1 MNHDAWIRKYKN
13 IVVEGPIGVGKTS
26 LTKKIADKY
35 KLRTVL
41 ENAAEN
47 PFLKKFYTDN
57 EKYALPTQ
65 LFFLFQRLDQ
75 LIELTQADLFDTNF
89 ISDFML
95 EKDTIFAGITLSE
108 LEMSLYRKI
117 YENQS
122 SQICNPD
129 LVIYLQA
136 DPGMLVERIKKRGI
150 TMERDISMEYIIN
163 LSNAYNKF
171 FYSYENSPVL
181 IVNTT
186 HLDPINK
193 SEDFSLL
200 MNQIKMFKGRRAFFN
215 TI

>member
-1 MNHDAWIRKYKN
+1 MNLDTWIKKYKN

-35 KLRTVL
+35 QLRTVL
-41 ENAAEN
+41 ENAEEN
-47 PFLKKFYTDN
+47 PFLRKFYADN

-75 LIELTQADLFDTNF
+75 LIELSQTDLFETNL

-95 EKDTIFAGITLSE
+95 EKDTIFAGITLNE

-122 SQICNPD
+122 SQVCNPD

-136 DPGMLVERIKKRGI
+136 DPGTLLDRIKKRGI
-150 TMERDISMEYIIN
+150 LMERDISIEYIVN

-171 FYSYENSPVL
+171 FYSYEESPVL

-186 HLDPINK
+186 HLDPIHK
-193 SEDFSLL
+193 SEDFDLI
-200 MNQIKMFKGRRAFFN
+200 MNQLKIFKGRRAFFN
-215 TI
+215 AI

>member
-1 MNHDAWIRKYKN
+1 MNLDTWIKKYKN

-35 KLRTVL
+35 QLRTVL
-41 ENAAEN
+41 ENAEEN
-47 PFLKKFYTDN
+47 PFLRKFYADN

-75 LIELTQADLFDTNF
+75 LIELSQTDLFETNL

-95 EKDTIFAGITLSE
+95 EKDAIFAGITLSE

-122 SQICNPD
+122 SQVCNPD

-136 DPGMLVERIKKRGI
+136 DPGTLLDRIKKRGI
-150 TMERDISMEYIIN
+150 LMERDISMEYIVN

-171 FYSYENSPVL
+171 FYSYEESPVL

-186 HLDPINK
+186 HLDPIHK
-193 SEDFSLL
+193 SEDFDLI
-200 MNQIKMFKGRRAFFN
+200 MNQLKIFKGRRAFFN
-215 TI
+215 AI